1 MSHYVTLAAL
11 AVVIVALV
19 LTSYLHQNAPSCAT
33 LVGSNG
39 SLSVCLNPAA
49 VERLKGQGQ

>member
-11 AVVIVALV
+11 AVIVVALV

-33 LVGSNG
+33 LTGPNG
-39 SLSVCLNPAA
+39 SLSLCLNPAA
-49 VERLKGQGQ
+49 VERMRGQQ